1 MLTLRAGLAHDLFAS
16 GGPLLVYALAGTQLD
31 KRRLRA
37 TLLCVWFS
45 LNACLSLMLLMQGEL
60 VPALPRLPWFI
71 PLLVLGMLVGE
82 YLHHR
87 VNEQRFRQ
95 LVYGLLLVTG
105 TILTLQSL
113 QGSVDRPQPGQ
124 AQLLHLHGPLLHP
137 GLVKAQLHGIATAA
151 PDRQMQGL
159 DQGLIRSPGQVAA
172 GIEYPSPHGQELAP
186 GPLLMLL
193 LGNPRLEAASW
204 LLCSKRA
211 S

>member
-113 QGSVDRPQPGQ
+113 
-124 AQLLHLHGPLLHP
+124 
-137 GLVKAQLHGIATAA
+137 
-151 PDRQMQGL
+151 
-159 DQGLIRSPGQVAA
+159 
-172 GIEYPSPHGQELAP
+172 
-186 GPLLMLL
+186 
-193 LGNPRLEAASW
+193 
-204 LLCSKRA
+204 
-211 S
+211 